1 MQRFLSKVITIYKV
15 FSAMTDWFILVQ
27 VFILSSLQIEMNYEN
42 EDNMI

>member
-42 EDNMI
+42 EDKMI

>member
-15 FSAMTDWFILVQ
+15 FSAMTDGFILVQ